1 MKIQEVI
8 DYLNSQ
14 FLPYYQEEW
23 DNCGLLVGDP
33 RQCAAGT
40 LVTLDV
46 TPEVIQEAADKGYNL
61 IVSHHPL
68 IYSGVKKMTSS
79 TQLGRM
85 LLTLAQHNICV
96 YAAHTDLD
104 NLHWGVSDE
113 LARRLGVED
122 RHVMA
127 PLEGKLGK
135 LVTYCPTAQA
145 GDVRQAL
152 FQAGAGSIGSYDQC
166 SYNLQGT
173 GTYKP
178 GEGTHPF
185 CGEPGVLHHEEE
197 TRIEVIY
204 ERRIERRL
212 VAKLMQAHPYEEPAY
227 DLIPLANTYSREG
240 GGIIGHLPR
249 PMNTR
254 DFLRQVKEV
263 LHLPVVRGSAPC
275 KDTVQHIALCGGS
288 GAFLIDKAKA
298 AGADIYLTG
307 DLKYHDFQQA
317 EGDIILCDIGH
328 YESEQFAKEIISRV
342 ILKKF
347 RNFACEISREGRG
360 FVYYS

>member
-1 MKIQEVI
+1 MKIQEII

-14 FLPYYQEEW
+14 FLPYYQEDW

-33 RQCAAGT
+33 RQEATGA

-46 TPEVIQEAADKGYNL
+46 TPEVVLEAVEKGYNL
-61 IVSHHPL
+61 IASHHPL
-68 IYSGVKKMTSS
+68 IYSGVKKITPS
-79 TQLGRM
+79 TQLGHM
-85 LLTLAQHNICV
+85 LLMLTQHNICV

-104 NLHWGVSDE
+104 NLYWGVSGE
-113 LARRLGVED
+113 LALRLGVEEG
-122 RHVMA
+122 HVLD
-127 PLEGKLGK
+127 PVVGKLRK

-145 GDVRQAL
+145 EAVRQAL
-152 FQAGAGSIGSYDQC
+152 FQAGAGSIGAYDQC

-173 GTYKP
+173 GTYRP

-185 CGEPGVLHHEEE
+185 CGEPGVLHSEEE

-204 ERRIERRL
+204 EQRIEQRL
-212 VAKLMQAHPYEEPAY
+212 VAKLLQSHPYEEPAF
-227 DLIPLANTYSREG
+227 DLIPLANSYAREG
-240 GGIIGHLPR
+240 GGIIGRLPH
-249 PMNTR
+249 PMDTR
-254 DFLRQVKEV
+254 DFLRHVKDV
-263 LHLPVVRGSAPC
+263 LHLPVVRSSALC
-275 KDTVQHIALCGGS
+275 RDTVQRIALCGGS

-317 EGDIILCDIGH
+317 EGDTILCDIGH

-347 RNFACEISREGRG
+347 RNFACAISQQGHG